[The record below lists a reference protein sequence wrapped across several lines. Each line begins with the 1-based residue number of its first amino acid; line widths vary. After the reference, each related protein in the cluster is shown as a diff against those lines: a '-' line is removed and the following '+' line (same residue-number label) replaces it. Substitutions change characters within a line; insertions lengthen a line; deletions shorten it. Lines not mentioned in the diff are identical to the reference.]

1 MEINFISIKD
11 SSETHCMHMHSKNI
25 VILTYYEADDIIEK
39 LFDSL
44 LEKYQ
49 KGLEE
54 KMKKVTILLIV
65 LVYYIINFI
74 KQAKIGADHT

>member
-11 SSETHCMHMHSKNI
+11 SSETHRMHIHSKNI
-25 VILTYYEADDIIEK
+25 VILACYEADDIIEK

-65 LVYYIINFI
+65 LVYYIINII